1 MISNLKDNTL
11 QTQFDKYVV
20 IFSFFLLCYLLYFK
34 NKIMTNKMNNF
45 IFYLVFSSISCLILN
60 IISRKAFFLKNV
72 VHTILWT
79 TLFVTVFFSQNLY
92 LLIISVII
100 LLFCFYFWIVYN
112 KCPLGKNDLVKQT
125 LQKSNPST
133 QKLIIFMVKTI
144 RPLSYIIFF
153 YLISKIY
160 ILKKSN

>member
-20 IFSFFLLCYLLYFK
+20 IFSFFLLCYLLYFR

-45 IFYLVFSSISCLILN
+45 IFYLTFSSISCLILN
-60 IISRKAFFLKNV
+60 IITRKVFFLKNV

-92 LLIISVII
+92 LLIISIII

-160 ILKKSN
+160 MLKKSN